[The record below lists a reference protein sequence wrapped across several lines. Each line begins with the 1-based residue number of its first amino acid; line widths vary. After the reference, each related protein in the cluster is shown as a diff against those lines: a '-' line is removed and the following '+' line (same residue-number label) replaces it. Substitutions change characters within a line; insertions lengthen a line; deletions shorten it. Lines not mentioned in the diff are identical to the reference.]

1 MVTPLL
7 PQWENIHF
15 PVIGMLHLKALPGS
29 PQYDGN
35 RELIKLRLLQDAECL
50 VDGGVHGLL
59 IENFGDRPYFP
70 RCVPI
75 SIVSHM
81 TILAAEIRQRWPDI
95 PLGINVLRNDGCAA
109 ITIAHA
115 VNAQFIRVNV
125 LCHARLTDQGIIDG
139 IAHKLHR
146 QRAML
151 DAKNIRILADIR
163 VKHSSPLTPL
173 SLEEETAN
181 TIQRGLADA
190 VIISGAATGQ
200 AIDKDDLEKTRS
212 ASGSTPLV
220 IGSGID
226 IDSIISLSQ
235 LANGAIVGTAVKK
248 NGQPANPVDQ
258 ERVNALIAALTSSK

>member
-7 PQWENIHF
+7 PQWEDIHF

-35 RELIKLRLLQDAECL
+35 RELIKRSLLQDAECL

-151 DAKNIRILADIR
+151 DAKKYSHPCGYSCQALIPID
-163 VKHSSPLTPL
+163 TPL
-173 SLEEETAN
+173 P
-181 TIQRGLADA
+181 RGRNGKYH
-190 VIISGAATGQ
+190 STW
-200 AIDKDDLEKTRS
+200 TRRC
-212 ASGSTPLV
+212 G
-220 IGSGID
+220 D
-226 IDSIISLSQ
+226 Y
-235 LANGAIVGTAVKK
+235 
-248 NGQPANPVDQ
+248 
-258 ERVNALIAALTSSK
+258 